1 MPWPHAAL
9 PKARSAFVA
18 AVPFVYLLCVYKL
31 VKTMTNPHDSVGK
44 SVRKNTAGSRPISF
58 DDVAGQDAAV
68 AELRELVTF
77 LHDRSAYDAM
87 GARLPRGVL
96 LSGPAGTGKT
106 LLARALASEASCS
119 FIFVSASEFV
129 ETLVGRGAARV
140 RDLFKRARAKAP
152 AIVFIDE
159 IDALAKARG
168 GLHSNDERE
177 QTLNQVPLQPAATP
191 ESRH

>member
-44 SVRKNTAGSRPISF
+44 SVRKNIAGSRPICF

-77 LHDRSAYDAM
+77 LHDRAAYDAM